1 MRAEIERV
9 LKDPGFASE
18 YRVLSREGEGGMGMV
33 FKAIQTSLNRTVAV
47 KILLPS
53 LFSDPDVARRLER
66 EAQLT
71 SDLKKHENIVRLLT
85 FGRVGTLPYVV
96 YEFVEG
102 ESLAHVI
109 HRDAPLPLTRALD
122 LQIQLLNGLAHAH
135 KHRIIHR
142 DIKPENVLLDKFGYL
157 KVMDFGI
164 ALEESGGERLTRAG
178 VIIGTPVY
186 MAPEQ
191 AAGGEVTPLVDV
203 YASAVILYEML
214 SGGIPWEQEA
224 PLAILAEKVSGRF
237 IPLAEVAPNVPEVVT
252 KLVDRTLARDP
263 ADRPQT
269 AQAFRQELEKI
280 QSALSS
286 TTGVISVQPKPA
298 DKPRVPVADT
308 AQFGSGVSREAGTQS
323 VEATTPAVRLS
334 RELKPVAR
342 SAAAVFVMALL
353 VASSFWML
361 ATSRA
366 RKVGDPGFHSVSA
379 AFRDESKVAV
389 AWLHPGE
396 AEALAELYR
405 TDGGGE
411 VLKSPMREAGPGRYE
426 AIFEGVDPFLSYSF
440 KVLIPSSLGA
450 TQASEPQV
458 LEGAG
463 AVVEKLRQ
471 ATEALDPAALGRKM
485 LRARQQQ
492 TPAPQVASDIL
503 SGLYRETSLLERL
516 DPVAP
521 VLWDP
526 ERLKPMER
534 WAVIGALAKLQELEW
549 RAAALGVKLRLG
561 LERIQSPDFA
571 AAKGSLDGASVECAL
586 PMEGEGGVVL
596 RPGVPVKFSL
606 AGCPSPAAVLGQISV
621 RLTGLSSRPYFLS
634 LEFGS
639 WAKVALLGADSSP
652 VTLFHTID
660 PGVLKPGP
668 GGNLTVTLREMDLLT
683 RPPDNPGLRLSEVV
697 VRSR

>member
-1 MRAEIERV
+1 
-9 LKDPGFASE
+9 
-18 YRVLSREGEGGMGMV
+18 
-33 FKAIQTSLNRTVAV
+33 
-47 KILLPS
+47 

-71 SDLKKHENIVRLLT
+71 SDLKKHENIVRLFT
-85 FGRVGTLPYVV
+85 FGRIGTLPYVV

-142 DIKPENVLLDKFGYL
+142 DIKPENMLLDKFGYL

-191 AAGGEVTPLVDV
+191 AAGGEVTPLVDI

-214 SGGIPWEQEA
+214 SGGIPWTQEA

-237 IPLAEVAPNVPEVVT
+237 IPLEEVAPTVPEVLT
-252 KLVDRTLARDP
+252 KLVNRTLARDP
-263 ADRPQT
+263 VDRPQT
-269 AQAFRQELEKI
+269 AQAFRQELERI
-280 QSALSS
+280 QGSLSTGAGLASAP
-286 TTGVISVQPKPA
+286 PKPA
-298 DKPRVPVADT
+298 EKPRATVAET
-308 AQFGSGVSREAGTQS
+308 AQFGGGAREAGTQA
-323 VEATTPAVRLS
+323 VAATTPAAQLS

-342 SAAAVFVMALL
+342 GAAAIFLLALL
-353 VASSFWML
+353 VASGFWAL

-366 RKVGDPGFHSVSA
+366 RKVQDPGFHSVSA
-379 AFRDESKVAV
+379 AFRDESNVAV
-389 AWLHPGE
+389 VWLHPDDAG
-396 AEALAELYR
+396 ALAELYR

-411 VLKSPMREAGPGRYE
+411 VLKAPMRAAGAGRFEAV
-426 AIFEGVDPFLSYSF
+426 FEGVDPFLSYSF

-463 AVVEKLRQ
+463 AIVEKLRQ
-471 ATEALDPAALGRKM
+471 AAEALEPAALGKRM

-492 TPAPQVASDIL
+492 TSVQQVAAEIL
-503 SGLYRETSLLERL
+503 QGLYRETSLVERL

-526 ERLKPMER
+526 GRLKPMER
-534 WAVIGALAKLQELEW
+534 WAVMGALAKLQELEW
-549 RAAALGVKLRLG
+549 RASALGVKLRLG
-561 LERIQSPDFA
+561 LERVRPLEFGP
-571 AAKGSLDGASVECAL
+571 AKVALDSASVECAL
-586 PMEGEGGVVL
+586 PMEGEGGVPL
-596 RPGVPVKFSL
+596 RSGVPVKFSL
-606 AGCPSPAAVLGQISV
+606 AGCPSPASTLGQVSV
-621 RLTGLSSRPYFLS
+621 RLTGQSSRPYFLS
-634 LEFGS
+634 LEFES
-639 WAKVALLGADSSP
+639 WAKVVLLGADSSP
-652 VTLFHTID
+652 ATLFHDID

-668 GGNLTVTLREMDLLT
+668 GASLAVTLHEMDLLT
-683 RPPDNPGLRLSEVV
+683 RPADSPGIRLSEVV
-697 VRSR
+697 VRSK